1 MVYIRFTSQPITRYK
16 PDEVWSDDT
25 PDLYLSLD
33 TNQASFLGQYQT
45 ERRRS
50 LSRTPP
56 SMADPSTTSATV
68 EQNPQQSEPDNPPI
82 QLDAPPAVTPSPSRT
97 TTSLATPVTVNP
109 NSNSQLMS
117 SVPQPIQQ
125 FAPPPISSGGVVL
138 PPAPSFRP
146 APPPVQMLAP
156 QFSPV
161 PNANLQNSNFQ
172 NPNVPPPGV
181 SPVPVMMSYQIPP
194 PGQPPNPALRPYAP
208 VPNGYPAIPAPGP
221 QGAVPPPGG
230 FSSLY
235 LS

>member
-1 MVYIRFTSQPITRYK
+1 
-16 PDEVWSDDT
+16 
-25 PDLYLSLD
+25 
-33 TNQASFLGQYQT
+33 
-45 ERRRS
+45 
-50 LSRTPP
+50 
-56 SMADPSTTSATV
+56 MADPANTPATL
-68 EQNPQQSEPDNPPI
+68 EQNRQHSEPDNPPVHS
-82 QLDAPPAVTPSPSRT
+82 DALPTVVPSPSA
-97 TTSLATPVTVNP
+97 ATASAAAPLTVNP
-109 NSNSQLMS
+109 NSNPPLMS

-146 APPPVQMLAP
+146 AQPPVPMMAP

-161 PNANLQNSNFQ
+161 PTAALSNSNFQ

-181 SPVPVMMSYQIPP
+181 SPVPVMMSYQVPP

-208 VPNGYPAIPAPGP
+208 VPNGYHAIPAPGP

-230 FSSLY
+230 FSSPY